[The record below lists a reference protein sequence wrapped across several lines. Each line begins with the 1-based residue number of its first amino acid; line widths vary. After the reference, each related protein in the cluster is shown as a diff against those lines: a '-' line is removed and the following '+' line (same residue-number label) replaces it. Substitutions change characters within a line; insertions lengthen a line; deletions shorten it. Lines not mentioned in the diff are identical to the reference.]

1 VPGHSGNPARQHNE
15 AATEDQTIDKMSHE
29 ASDGDRPHRRNRRR
43 QIRKFGHTV
52 FVITQRMSFVENRF
66 YDWLSGGFNYRIE
79 RHLLPFIARE
89 NWPLTRPIVVKTC
102 REFRYRYHEYKNFL
116 KYFTDHLRFLTVK
129 GTHNLQPSLRDR
141 RQRYNDLGER
151 FSMMVHLQKYDD

>member
-52 FVITQRMSFVENRF
+52 FVITQRMSFVETDF
-66 YDWLSGGFNYRIE
+66 MIGYQVGSTIGSTVIYFLLSRERIG
-79 RHLLPFIARE
+79 L
-89 NWPLTRPIVVKTC
+89 
-102 REFRYRYHEYKNFL
+102 
-116 KYFTDHLRFLTVK
+116 
-129 GTHNLQPSLRDR
+129 
-141 RQRYNDLGER
+141 
-151 FSMMVHLQKYDD
+151 